1 MRIFDQFQI
10 TYACRR
16 RHHRRDPRHREH
28 PRSDPPTRRVAML
41 ADRHD
46 GRKPPHDVL
55 ESSILGLTST
65 VVGIAMGY
73 VLS

>member
-1 MRIFDQFQI
+1 
-10 TYACRR
+10 
-16 RHHRRDPRHREH
+16 
-28 PRSDPPTRRVAML
+28 ML